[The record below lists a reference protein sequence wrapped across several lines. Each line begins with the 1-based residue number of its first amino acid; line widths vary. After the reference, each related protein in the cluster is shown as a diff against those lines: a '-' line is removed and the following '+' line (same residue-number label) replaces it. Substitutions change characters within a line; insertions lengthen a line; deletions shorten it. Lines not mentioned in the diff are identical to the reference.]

1 MRSLPIVLGVLAVAT
16 SVPAWFTFSSSKA
29 AEAVITE
36 DPSAVLGKAGAD
48 PLRVTKLR
56 IVDWDASTAT
66 AKPFEVKRDNGQWV
80 ITSRYNYPAEKNRV
94 GEVAGGML
102 GGKRGALVLSDS
114 RRLAEFKLLDPT
126 GKDTTAKEGYGRL
139 VQLEDDTGSSVLRLI
154 IGDASPLG
162 QGRYYVREQ
171 DSNDV
176 YSAKIPNPNTIS
188 TRFTDYVETD
198 PLKVQRD
205 AIREVTILDYSVKS
219 KISPEGRLSLDE
231 IQERARTLIAKPT
244 GSDKWASA
252 QVPAKKQVAQAK
264 IDSLLSTLTSIT
276 LTGVQPFDGNRLPL
290 CGIFF
295 TGDPTWMARP
305 DALVFN
311 IQGQKAAMISNEGR
325 LDFATKD
332 GLRYSLVFGGVAPT
346 EDGDD
351 AKKDEKKD
359 DKKAE
364 KKDAEKKDDKPTGN
378 NRYVSVFVNY
388 IEALDE
394 DAKAAAEAA
403 KKDEKAPKPDPK
415 RSGKERAAKA
425 AKRFQAFFYV
435 ISDSTFKSLRPALDT
450 LFEDLPPEPMAGKT
464 GKTNKQWLDDNA
476 KKDGWKTTP
485 SGLQYKVLAAGPE
498 GGRKP
503 ASTDEVKVAYKGTLV
518 EGEIFDENADMS
530 FFLNGVIK
538 GWTEGLQL
546 MKEGDKFQFAIPPE
560 IAYGSDAKNPKIP
573 ANSILIFD
581 VTLKSILTPPPAPPA
596 PPAAPVPAAPPTAV
610 MPPSPPPA
618 AQPAAP
624 VPTAPATPTPAK
636 P

>member
-16 SVPAWFTFSSSKA
+16 AVPAWFTFTSAKA
-29 AEAVITE
+29 ADAVITE
-36 DPSAVLGKAGAD
+36 DPSAILGKAGAD

-94 GEVAGGML
+94 GEVAGGLL

-139 VQLEDDTGSSVLRLI
+139 VQLEDDTGSPVLRLI

-176 YSAKIPNPNTIS
+176 YSAKIPNPSTIS
-188 TRFTDYVETD
+188 TRFVDYVETD
-198 PLKVQRD
+198 PLKVSQD
-205 AIREVTILDYSVKS
+205 NIRELTILDYSVKS
-219 KISPEGRLSLDE
+219 RISPEGGLSLDE
-231 IQERARTLIAKPT
+231 IQERGRTVIAKPA
-244 GSDKWASA
+244 GADKWASA
-252 QVPAKKQVAQAK
+252 QVPAKKQIAQDK
-264 IDSLLSTLTSIT
+264 VKSLLSTLTSIS
-276 LTGVQPFDGNRLPL
+276 LTGVQPFDARRLPL
-290 CGIFF
+290 LGIFF
-295 TGDPTWMARP
+295 TGDAAWATKP
-305 DALVFN
+305 DALVFQ
-311 IQGQKAAMISNEGR
+311 IPDGRGQVQKAAMISNEGR
-325 LDFATKD
+325 LDFTTKD

-351 AKKDEKKD
+351 LKKDEKKD
-359 DKKAE
+359 D
-364 KKDAEKKDDKPTGN
+364 KKDAEKKDDKPAGN

-403 KKDEKAPKPDPK
+403 KKDEKAAKPDPK
-415 RSGKERAAKA
+415 RSGRERAAKA
-425 AKRFQAFFYV
+425 AKRFQSFFYV

-464 GKTNKQWLDDNA
+464 GKTNKQWLEENA

-485 SGLQYKVLAAGPE
+485 SGLQYKMLATGPE

-503 ASTDEVKVAYKGTLV
+503 VATDQVQVAYKGTLV
-518 EGEIFDENADMS
+518 EGEVFDENADMS

-560 IAYGSDAKNPKIP
+560 IAYGSDGSKPKIP

-581 VTLKSILTPPPAPPA
+581 VTLKKILTPPPVPLAPPA
-596 PPAAPVPAAPPTAV
+596 PPAAPAPAAVTPPA
-610 MPPSPPPA
+610 PPVSAPPPA
-618 AQPAAP
+618 PPAPAAN
-624 VPTAPATPTPAK
+624 PAPAK